1 MAYYRVSTA
10 GQARSGLGLAAQQ
23 EIVSRFVKP
32 GDQLLAE
39 FVEVQSGR
47 KDNREQLWKAITLAK
62 REKAALVIARLD
74 RFSRRVSF
82 ITRVMEEG
90 VKLVVAEL
98 PNATDF
104 QLHIFAALAQEER
117 RLISERTRVALA
129 EVRKQGK
136 VLGANGRVLAVQN
149 REEAAAF
156 ARELAPVISEIGRGL
171 PYSYIAERPNQ
182 QRYRT
187 RRGALFSAQTVK
199 NALAKELDTGSDQEK
214 RQVWSRYK
222 PGLSFIG

>member
-1 MAYYRVSTA
+1 MFENGTGEAMDYVAYYRVSTA

-23 EIVSRFVKP
+23 EIVSRFLKP
-32 GDQLLAE
+32 DDRLLAE

-82 ITRVMEEG
+82 IARVMEEG

-129 EVRKQGK
+129 EVRKQGR

-156 ARELAPVISEIGRGL
+156 ARELAPVLDEIGWGL
-171 PYSYIAERPNQ
+171 PHSYIAERLN
-182 QRYRT
+182 RGGYRT
-187 RRGALFSAQTVK
+187 RRGVQFCAQTV
-199 NALAKELDTGSDQEK
+199 
-214 RQVWSRYK
+214 RY
-222 PGLSFIG
+222 LLREQSTNS